1 MAQAGYGGRMRLM
14 RGIAAAGI
22 AKKAYDMA
30 RRPENQA
37 RLRQATAKL
46 NQRRA
51 ARRGGGAPSGR

>member
-1 MAQAGYGGRMRLM
+1 MRLI

-37 RLRQATAKL
+37 RLRQAAGKL
-46 NQRRA
+46 NERRT
-51 ARRGGGAPSGR
+51 ARQGTPARSGR